1 MTPTSWPLLNPVA
14 STGPTGGVTVGVEGE
29 DDVAD
34 DEETVVRVDVPDEEE
49 TVDDVSEFDNDK
61 EDVEDAES
69 EIEEVIG
76 MTMDVVGVAEGD
88 GDNTVVTEVGI
99 GKVEGVAVV
108 VNGVVVGG
116 VAVVVI
122 GDVRVVGDVVCGAD
136 GRITVG
142 GNEDPP

>member
-1 MTPTSWPLLNPVA
+1 MA
-14 STGPTGGVTVGVEGE
+14 STGPTGVVGVEETALVVGVVGEETVLVVKVESE

-34 DEETVVRVDVPDEEE
+34 DEDERE

-61 EDVEDAES
+61 ENVDEAEM
-69 EIEEVIG
+69 EMEVIG
-76 MTMDVVGVAEGD
+76 MVTDVEGVAEG
-88 GDNTVVTEVGI
+88 VVDTEVGV
-99 GKVEGVAVV
+99 GKLEGVAVV
-108 VNGVVVGG
+108 VNCVVAGG

-122 GDVRVVGDVVCGAD
+122 GGVVGDVVCGAD

>member
-1 MTPTSWPLLNPVA
+1 MA
-14 STGPTGGVTVGVEGE
+14 STGPTGEETVEVGGE

-34 DEETVVRVDVPDEEE
+34 DEETAVRVDVVDDEEM
-49 TVDDVSEFDNDK
+49 VDDVSEFDNDK
-61 EDVEDAES
+61 ENVDEAES
-69 EIEEVIG
+69 EMEEVMG
-76 MTMDVVGVAEGD
+76 MVTDVVGVAE
-88 GDNTVVTEVGI
+88 DNTVDTEVGV

-108 VNGVVVGG
+108 VNGVVDGG
-116 VAVVVI
+116 VAVVVM

>member
-1 MTPTSWPLLNPVA
+1 M
-14 STGPTGGVTVGVEGE
+14 GVEGE